1 MRNIM
6 QLDEAKRILRNAGL
20 IAEEVAENAT
30 ALMASNRYEGQV
42 DEIVDEIEK
51 VKPVKNYYE
60 VDPGESYVK
69 RQFEIVMQDDTVWEV
84 QFRKGLGYWWRGK
97 VYPWR
102 IIQDNNSGFTQIAFS
117 MRMLKSYMKMVKAIQ
132 DDEVNEDFSMG
143 VGAPCGLDQG
153 IPHGGDCKGVAMVK
167 WGQSAPT
174 GVKAAHYPQYWLNQL
189 QKKKK
194 KKKKKVF
201 KESCYEYLTA
211 ENQFLDES
219 LNEADILSRAKEVLT
234 RFKDSI
240 TTAIRRQDSTE
251 AEATQNDIEQFK
263 KEVKNSDKFTTSKS
277 TILGAI
283 AILLMASNMA
293 VAGDFHQADRYMHR
307 LNHHYTSQEVIPS
320 RTVYHD
326 GPDRRD
332 LRFQDDDPT
341 NDYVDPRDYRPPHDK
356 HFGPHHHHHHKHGKT
371 TTISIGKGGLKIH
384 TESFLGEASILTEAS
399 AKEMLK
405 KIPGVLANFKK
416 KLSAGKKEEVQ
427 NNIEDLQDEIKSS
440 GVLAKFRNA
449 KGLQKT
455 IFTTMAVLMLAAGGA
470 QAANNANMDS
480 YLGSQ
485 HGSTT
490 MTSDGS
496 SFDAVFDNMEKEIDK
511 ACKDAG
517 QDPGHCNVTIYG
529 DPHHSD
535 GNSSDG
541 ISLHVEKDK
550 DISGGHLYML
560 NVSSDGE
567 HEGFWLVKQMDD
579 GQVSVKQYTQG
590 GETDYKV
597 ASDNQIAWLNAH
609 GNNFLK

>member
-1 MRNIM
+1 MNY
-6 QLDEAKRILRNAGL
+6 
-20 IAEEVAENAT
+20 EEI
-30 ALMASNRYEGQV
+30 V
-42 DEIVDEIEK
+42 DQIVDEIEK
-51 VKPVKNYYE
+51 VKHVKNYYE
-60 VDPGESYVK
+60 VDPDADFIKV
-69 RQFEIVMQDDTVWEV
+69 QFEIVMQDNNVWEV
-84 QFRKGLGYWWRGK
+84 QFRRGQGFLWRGK
-97 VYPWR
+97 TYPWR
-102 IIQDNNSGFTQIAFS
+102 IIKNNNAGFTQVAFS
-117 MRMLKSYMKMVKAIQ
+117 IPMLKSYMKKVKAIQ

-189 QKKKK
+189 PKKKKK

-201 KESCYEYLTA
+201 KESCYDYLTT

-234 RFKDSI
+234 RFKDSV

-251 AEATQNDIEQFK
+251 AEATQGDIEQFK
-263 KEVKNSDKFTTSKS
+263 KEVKNSDKFTTSKT

-283 AILLMASNMA
+283 AILLMATNMA
-293 VAGDFHQADRYMHR
+293 VAGDFHQADRYMHK

-320 RTVYHD
+320 KTVYHD

-332 LRFQDDDPT
+332 VRFQDDDPT
-341 NDYVDPRDYRPPHDK
+341 NDYVDPRDYRPPHDDK
-356 HFGPHHHHHHKHGKT
+356 HFRPHHHHDHHHKHGKT
-371 TTISIGKGGLKIH
+371 TTISIGKGGLKIR
-384 TESFLGEASILTEAS
+384 TESFLGEASLLTEAS

-440 GVLAKFRNA
+440 GVLGKFRNA

-455 IFTTMAVLMLAAGGA
+455 IFATMAVLMLAAGGA

-480 YLGSQ
+480 YLGSH

-496 SFDAVFDNMEKEIDK
+496 NFDAVFDNMEKEIDK

-517 QDPGHCNVTIYG
+517 QDPGNCNITTYG
-529 DPHHSD
+529 EPHHSD
-535 GNSSDG
+535 GHSSDG
-541 ISLHVEKDK
+541 ITLEVERDK
-550 DISGGHLYML
+550 DIRGGHVYML

-567 HEGFWLVKQMDD
+567 QEGIWLVKQMDD
-579 GQVSVKQYTQG
+579 GQVSVKQYSQG

>member
-1 MRNIM
+1 MNY
-6 QLDEAKRILRNAGL
+6 
-20 IAEEVAENAT
+20 EEI
-30 ALMASNRYEGQV
+30 V
-42 DEIVDEIEK
+42 DQIVDEIEK

-60 VDPGESYVK
+60 VDPDQAYVK
-69 RQFEIVMQDDTVWEV
+69 RQFEIVMPNATWEV
-84 QFRKGLGYWWRGK
+84 EFHKGMGFLWNGK
-97 VYPWR
+97 TYPWR
-102 IIQDNNSGFTQIAFS
+102 IIKNIKAVNNFVKIAYS
-117 MRMLKSYMKMVKAIQ
+117 LGMLRTYMNKVKAIQ
-132 DDEVNEDFSMG
+132 DVEVNEDFTVG
-143 VGAPCGLDQG
+143 IGAPCGLDQG

-174 GVKAAHYPQYWLNQL
+174 SVKAAHYPQYWLNQL
-189 QKKKK
+189 PKKKK

-384 TESFLGEASILTEAS
+384 T
-399 AKEMLK
+399 
-405 KIPGVLANFKK
+405 
-416 KLSAGKKEEVQ
+416 
-427 NNIEDLQDEIKSS
+427 
-440 GVLAKFRNA
+440 
-449 KGLQKT
+449 
-455 IFTTMAVLMLAAGGA
+455 
-470 QAANNANMDS
+470 
-480 YLGSQ
+480 
-485 HGSTT
+485 
-490 MTSDGS
+490 
-496 SFDAVFDNMEKEIDK
+496 
-511 ACKDAG
+511 
-517 QDPGHCNVTIYG
+517 
-529 DPHHSD
+529 
-535 GNSSDG
+535 
-541 ISLHVEKDK
+541 
-550 DISGGHLYML
+550 
-560 NVSSDGE
+560 
-567 HEGFWLVKQMDD
+567 
-579 GQVSVKQYTQG
+579 
-590 GETDYKV
+590 DY
-597 ASDNQIAWLNAH
+597 DR
-609 GNNFLK
+609 

>member
-6 QLDEAKRILRNAGL
+6 QLDEAKRILKNAGL

-84 QFRKGLGYWWRGK
+84 QFRKGHGYWWRGN

-102 IIQDNNSGFTQIAFS
+102 IIQNNKGGFTQIAFS
-117 MRMLKSYMKMVKAIQ
+117 MRMLKSYMKNVKAIQ

-440 GVLAKFRNA
+440 GVLSKFRNA

-496 SFDAVFDNMEKEIDK
+496 NFDAVFDNMEKEIDK

-517 QDPGHCNVTIYG
+517 QDPNHCNVLIHG

>member
-6 QLDEAKRILRNAGL
+6 QLDEAKRILKNAGL

-60 VDPGESYVK
+60 VDPDESYVK

-84 QFRKGLGYWWRGK
+84 QFRKGHGYWWRGN

-102 IIQDNNSGFTQIAFS
+102 IIQNNKGGFTQIAFS
-117 MRMLKSYMKMVKAIQ
+117 MRMLKSYIKKVKAIQ

-174 GVKAAHYPQYWLNQL
+174 GIKAAHYPQYWLNQL

-201 KESCYEYLTA
+201 KESCYEYLTT

-263 KEVKNSDKFTTSKS
+263 KEVKNSDKFTTSKT

-332 LRFQDDDPT
+332 IRFQDDDPT

-384 TESFLGEASILTEAS
+384 TESFLGEATLLTEAS

-455 IFTTMAVLMLAAGGA
+455 IFATMAVLMLAAGGA

-517 QDPGHCNVTIYG
+517 QDPGHCNVTTYG
-529 DPHHSD
+529 DSHHSD
-535 GNSSDG
+535 GHSSDG
-541 ISLHVEKDK
+541 ITLEVEKDK
-550 DISGGHLYML
+550 DIHGGHVYML

-567 HEGFWLVKQMDD
+567 YEGFWLVKQMDD

>member
-1 MRNIM
+1 MKI
-6 QLDEAKRILRNAGL
+6 
-20 IAEEVAENAT
+20 EEI
-30 ALMASNRYEGQV
+30 V
-42 DEIVDEIEK
+42 DQIVDEIEK
-51 VKPVKNYYE
+51 VKVVKNYYE
-60 VDPGESYVK
+60 VDPDTSNVK
-69 RQFEIVMQDDTVWEV
+69 YQYEIVMPNATWEV
-84 QFRKGLGYWWRGK
+84 EFHKGMGFWWRGK
-97 VYPWR
+97 TYPWR
-102 IIQDNNSGFTQIAFS
+102 IIQNNNAGFTQVAFS
-117 MRMLKSYMKMVKAIQ
+117 IRMLRDYLKKVKAIQ

-189 QKKKK
+189 PKKKKK

-201 KESCYEYLTA
+201 KESCYDYLTT

-234 RFKDSI
+234 RFKDSV

-251 AEATQNDIEQFK
+251 AEATQGDIEQFK

-283 AILLMASNMA
+283 AILLMATNMA

-307 LNHHYTSQEVIPS
+307 LNHSYTSQEVIPS

-332 LRFQDDDPT
+332 VRFQDDDPT
-341 NDYVDPRDYRPPHDK
+341 NDYVRPGDYRPPHHRNNPDYDK
-356 HFGPHHHHHHKHGKT
+356 YDRRIAPPPHHHHHHKHGKT

-384 TESFLGEASILTEAS
+384 TESFLGEASLLTEAS

-440 GVLAKFRNA
+440 GVLGKFRNA

-455 IFTTMAVLMLAAGGA
+455 IFATMAVLMLAAGGA
-470 QAANNANMDS
+470 QAANNANMDN

-496 SFDAVFDNMEKEIDK
+496 NFDAVFDNMEKEIDK

-517 QDPGHCNVTIYG
+517 QDPGHCNVLTYS

-535 GNSSDG
+535 GHSSDG
-541 ISLHVEKDK
+541 ISLQVEKDK
-550 DISGGHLYML
+550 DIRGGHVYML

-567 HEGFWLVKQMDD
+567 HEGIWLVKQMDD

>member
-1 MRNIM
+1 MNY
-6 QLDEAKRILRNAGL
+6 
-20 IAEEVAENAT
+20 EEI
-30 ALMASNRYEGQV
+30 V
-42 DEIVDEIEK
+42 DQIVDEIEK
-51 VKPVKNYYE
+51 VKHVKNYYE
-60 VDPGESYVK
+60 VDPDADYIKV
-69 RQFEIVMQDDTVWEV
+69 QFEIVMQDNNVWEV
-84 QFRKGLGYWWRGK
+84 QFRRGQGFLWRGN

-102 IIQDNNSGFTQIAFS
+102 IIKNNNGGFTQVAFS
-117 MRMLKSYMKMVKAIQ
+117 IPMLKSYMKKVKAIL

-167 WGQSAPT
+167 WGQHAPT

-189 QKKKK
+189 PKKKKK

-201 KESCYEYLTA
+201 KESCYDYLTT
-211 ENQFLDES
+211 ENQFLDEN

-251 AEATQNDIEQFK
+251 AEATQGDIEQFK
-263 KEVKNSDKFTTSKS
+263 KEVKNSDKFTTSKT

-307 LNHHYTSQEVIPS
+307 LNHTYTSQEVIPS

-332 LRFQDDDPT
+332 VRFQDDDPT
-341 NDYVDPRDYRPPHDK
+341 NDYVDPRDYRPPHDDK
-356 HFGPHHHHHHKHGKT
+356 HFRPHHHHHHPHKHGKT

-384 TESFLGEASILTEAS
+384 TESFLGEASLLTEAS

-405 KIPGVLANFKK
+405 KIPEVLANFKK

-440 GVLAKFRNA
+440 GVLGKFRNA

-455 IFTTMAVLMLAAGGA
+455 IFATMAVLMLAAGGA

-480 YLGSQ
+480 YLGSH

-496 SFDAVFDNMEKEIDK
+496 NFDAVFDNMEKEIDK

-517 QDPGHCNVTIYG
+517 QDPGNCNITTYG

-535 GNSSDG
+535 GHSSDG
-541 ISLHVEKDK
+541 ITLEVERDK
-550 DISGGHLYML
+550 DIRGGHVYML
-560 NVSSDGE
+560 NVSTDGE
-567 HEGFWLVKQMDD
+567 QEGVWLVKQMDD
-579 GQVSVKQYTQG
+579 GQVSVKQYSQG

>member
-1 MRNIM
+1 MNY
-6 QLDEAKRILRNAGL
+6 
-20 IAEEVAENAT
+20 EEI
-30 ALMASNRYEGQV
+30 V
-42 DEIVDEIEK
+42 DQIVDEIEK
-51 VKPVKNYYE
+51 VKSVKNYYE
-60 VDPGESYVK
+60 VDPDQKYIK
-69 RQFEIVMQDDTVWEV
+69 HQFEIVTEDDTVLEV
-84 QFRKGLGYWWRGK
+84 QFRNGLGYWWKGK
-97 VYPWR
+97 TYPWR
-102 IIQDNNSGFTQIAFS
+102 IIKETNSGFVNIAFS
-117 MRMLKSYMKMVKAIQ
+117 MRMLKSYIKNVKAIQ

-263 KEVKNSDKFTTSKS
+263 KEVKNSDKFTTSKT

-356 HFGPHHHHHHKHGKT
+356 HFGPHHHHHHHKHGKT

-384 TESFLGEASILTEAS
+384 TESFLGEASLLTEAS

-427 NNIEDLQDEIKSS
+427 DNIEDLQDEIKSS
-440 GVLAKFRNA
+440 GVLGKFRNA

-470 QAANNANMDS
+470 QAAQQANMDS

-511 ACKDAG
+511 ACRDAG
-517 QDPGHCNVTIYG
+517 QDPGNCNVTIYG
-529 DPHHSD
+529 EPHHSD
-535 GNSSDG
+535 GHSSDG
-541 ISLHVEKDK
+541 ITLEVERDK
-550 DISGGHLYML
+550 DIRGGHVYML

-567 HEGFWLVKQMDD
+567 QEGIWLVKQMDD
-579 GQVSVKQYTQG
+579 GQVSVKQYSQD

>member
-1 MRNIM
+1 MRF
-6 QLDEAKRILRNAGL
+6 
-20 IAEEVAENAT
+20 
-30 ALMASNRYEGQV
+30 
-42 DEIVDEIEK
+42 
-51 VKPVKNYYE
+51 KN
-60 VDPGESYVK
+60 
-69 RQFEIVMQDDTVWEV
+69 
-84 QFRKGLGYWWRGK
+84 
-97 VYPWR
+97 
-102 IIQDNNSGFTQIAFS
+102 
-117 MRMLKSYMKMVKAIQ
+117 KAIQ
-132 DDEVNEDFSMG
+132 DDDVNEDFSMG

-153 IPHGGDCKGVAMVK
+153 IPHSGDCKGVAMVK

-189 QKKKK
+189 PKKKKK

-201 KESCYEYLTA
+201 KESCYEYLTT

-251 AEATQNDIEQFK
+251 AEATQGDIEQFK
-263 KEVKNSDKFTTSKS
+263 KEVKNSDKFTTSKT

-283 AILLMASNMA
+283 AILLMATNMA

-332 LRFQDDDPT
+332 VRFQDDDPT
-341 NDYVDPRDYRPPHDK
+341 NDYVDPRDYRPPHDDK
-356 HFGPHHHHHHKHGKT
+356 HFRPHHHHHDHHHKHGKT

-384 TESFLGEASILTEAS
+384 TESFLGEASLLTEAS

-440 GVLAKFRNA
+440 GVLGKFHNA

-455 IFTTMAVLMLAAGGA
+455 IFATMAVLMLAAGGA

-480 YLGSQ
+480 YLGSH

-496 SFDAVFDNMEKEIDK
+496 NFDAVFDNMEKEIDK
-511 ACKDAG
+511 ACKDSG
-517 QDPGHCNVTIYG
+517 QDPNHCNVTTYG
-529 DPHHSD
+529 EPHHSD
-535 GNSSDG
+535 GHSSDG
-541 ISLHVEKDK
+541 ITLEVERDK
-550 DISGGHLYML
+550 DIRGGHVYML

-567 HEGFWLVKQMDD
+567 QEGIWLVKQMDD
-579 GQVSVKQYTQG
+579 GQVSVKQYSQG

>member
-1 MRNIM
+1 MNY
-6 QLDEAKRILRNAGL
+6 
-20 IAEEVAENAT
+20 EEI
-30 ALMASNRYEGQV
+30 V
-42 DEIVDEIEK
+42 DQIVDEIEK
-51 VKPVKNYYE
+51 VKHVKNYYE
-60 VDPGESYVK
+60 VDPDEDSIK
-69 RQFEIVMQDDTVWEV
+69 AQFEIVMQDDTVWEV
-84 QFRKGLGYWWRGK
+84 EFRKGHGFWWRGNF
-97 VYPWR
+97 YPWR
-102 IIQDNNSGFTQIAFS
+102 IIKNNKGGFTQIAFS
-117 MRMLKSYMKMVKAIQ
+117 LRMLRTYMKKVKAIQ

-189 QKKKK
+189 PKKKKK

-201 KESCYEYLTA
+201 KESCYDYLTE

-251 AEATQNDIEQFK
+251 AEATQDDIEQFK
-263 KEVKNSDKFTTSKS
+263 KEVKNSDKFTTSKT

-307 LNHHYTSQEVIPS
+307 LNHTYTSQEVIPS

-332 LRFQDDDPT
+332 VRFQDDDPT
-341 NDYVDPRDYRPPHDK
+341 NDYVDPRDYRPTRDK
-356 HFGPHHHHHHKHGKT
+356 HFDPHHHHHNHHKHGKT
-371 TTISIGKGGLKIH
+371 TTISIGKGGLKIR
-384 TESFLGEASILTEAS
+384 TESFLGEASLLTEAS

-440 GVLAKFRNA
+440 GVLGKFRNA

-455 IFTTMAVLMLAAGGA
+455 IFATMAVLMLAAGGA

-517 QDPGHCNVTIYG
+517 QDPNHCNVTTYG
-529 DPHHSD
+529 EPHHSD
-535 GNSSDG
+535 GHSSDG
-541 ISLHVEKDK
+541 ITLEVERDK
-550 DISGGHLYML
+550 DIRGGHVYML

-567 HEGFWLVKQMDD
+567 QEGIWLVKQMDD

>member
-1 MRNIM
+1 MNY
-6 QLDEAKRILRNAGL
+6 
-20 IAEEVAENAT
+20 EEI
-30 ALMASNRYEGQV
+30 V
-42 DEIVDEIEK
+42 DQIVDEIEK
-51 VKPVKNYYE
+51 VKHVKNYYE
-60 VDPGESYVK
+60 VDPDADYVK
-69 RQFEIVMQDDTVWEV
+69 VQFEIVMLDDTVWEV
-84 QFRKGLGYWWRGK
+84 EFRKGHGFWWRGN

-102 IIQDNNSGFTQIAFS
+102 IIQNNKGGFTQIAFS
-117 MRMLKSYMKMVKAIQ
+117 IRMLKDYLKKVKAIQ

-153 IPHGGDCKGVAMVK
+153 IPHSGDCKGVAMVK

-189 QKKKK
+189 PKKKKK

-201 KESCYEYLTA
+201 KESCYDYLTT

-219 LNEADILSRAKEVLT
+219 LNEADILSRAKEVLS
-234 RFKDSI
+234 RFKDSV

-251 AEATQNDIEQFK
+251 AEATQGDIEQFK
-263 KEVKNSDKFTTSKS
+263 KEVKNSDKFTTSKT

-283 AILLMASNMA
+283 AILLMATNMA

-320 RTVYHD
+320 KTVYHD

-332 LRFQDDDPT
+332 VRFQDDDPT
-341 NDYVDPRDYRPPHDK
+341 NDYVDPRDYRPPHDDK
-356 HFGPHHHHHHKHGKT
+356 HFGPHHHHHHPHKHGKT

-384 TESFLGEASILTEAS
+384 TESFLGEASLLTEAS

-440 GVLAKFRNA
+440 GVLGKFRNA

-455 IFTTMAVLMLAAGGA
+455 IFATMAVLMLAAGGA

-480 YLGSQ
+480 YLGSH

-496 SFDAVFDNMEKEIDK
+496 NFDAVFDNMEKEIDK

-517 QDPGHCNVTIYG
+517 QDPNHCNVTTYG
-529 DPHHSD
+529 EPNHSD
-535 GNSSDG
+535 GHSSDG
-541 ISLHVEKDK
+541 ITLEVERDK
-550 DISGGHLYML
+550 DIRGGHVYML

-567 HEGFWLVKQMDD
+567 QEGIWLVKQMDD
-579 GQVSVKQYTQG
+579 GQVSVKQYSQG

>member
-1 MRNIM
+1 MNY
-6 QLDEAKRILRNAGL
+6 
-20 IAEEVAENAT
+20 EEI
-30 ALMASNRYEGQV
+30 V
-42 DEIVDEIEK
+42 DQIVDEIEK
-51 VKPVKNYYE
+51 VKHVKNYYE
-60 VDPGESYVK
+60 VDPENDYCKV
-69 RQFEIVMQDDTVWEV
+69 QFEIVMQDNTVWEV
-84 QFRKGLGYWWRGK
+84 EFRRGQGFWWRGN

-102 IIQDNNSGFTQIAFS
+102 IIQDNNAGFTQIAFS
-117 MRMLKSYMKMVKAIQ
+117 LGMLKSYMKKVKAIQ

-189 QKKKK
+189 PKKKKK

-201 KESCYEYLTA
+201 KESCYDYLTT

-251 AEATQNDIEQFK
+251 AEATQGDIEQFK

-307 LNHHYTSQEVIPS
+307 LNHSYTSQEVIPS
-320 RTVYHD
+320 KTVYHD

-332 LRFQDDDPT
+332 VRFQDDDPT
-341 NDYVDPRDYRPPHDK
+341 NDYVKPGDYRPPHHRNNPDYDK
-356 HFGPHHHHHHKHGKT
+356 YDRRIAPPPHHHHHHKHGKT

-384 TESFLGEASILTEAS
+384 TESFLGEASLLTEAS

-427 NNIEDLQDEIKSS
+427 DNIEDLQDEIKSS
-440 GVLAKFRNA
+440 GVLGKFRNA

-455 IFTTMAVLMLAAGGA
+455 IFATMAVLMLAAGGA
-470 QAANNANMDS
+470 QAAQQANMDS

-511 ACKDAG
+511 ACRDAG
-517 QDPGHCNVTIYG
+517 QDPGNCNVTTYG
-529 DPHHSD
+529 EPHHSD
-535 GNSSDG
+535 GHSSDG
-541 ISLHVEKDK
+541 ITLEVERDK
-550 DISGGHLYML
+550 DIRGGHVYML

-567 HEGFWLVKQMDD
+567 QEGIWLVKQMDD
-579 GQVSVKQYTQG
+579 GQVSVKQYSQG

>member
-6 QLDEAKRILRNAGL
+6 QLDEAKRILKNAGL
-20 IAEEVAENAT
+20 IAEEMAEDDT
-30 ALMASNRYEGQV
+30 AHMAANRYEGQV

-60 VDPGESYVK
+60 VDPDESYVK
-69 RQFEIVMQDDTVWEV
+69 RQFEIVMEDDTVWEV

-201 KESCYEYLTA
+201 KESCYEYLTT

-234 RFKDSI
+234 RFKDNI

-263 KEVKNSDKFTTSKS
+263 KEVKNSDKFTTSKT

-356 HFGPHHHHHHKHGKT
+356 HFRPHHHHHHKHGKT

-440 GVLAKFRNA
+440 GVLSKFRNA

-496 SFDAVFDNMEKEIDK
+496 NFDVVFDNMEKEIDK

-517 QDPGHCNVTIYG
+517 QDPNHCNVLING

-535 GNSSDG
+535 GHSSDG
-541 ISLHVEKDK
+541 ISLQVEKDK
-550 DISGGHLYML
+550 DIRGGHIYML

-567 HEGFWLVKQMDD
+567 YEGFWLVKQMDD

>member
-1 MRNIM
+1 M
-6 QLDEAKRILRNAGL
+6 QLDEAKRILKNAGL
-20 IAEEVAENAT
+20 IAEEVAEDDT
-30 ALMASNRYEGQV
+30 AHMAANRYEGQV
-42 DEIVDEIEK
+42 DQIVDEIEK

-60 VDPGESYVK
+60 VDPENNYIK
-69 RQFEIVMQDDTVWEV
+69 RQFEIVMQDNTVWEV

-102 IIQDNNSGFTQIAFS
+102 IIQEDNNSGFIQIAFS
-117 MRMLKSYMKMVKAIQ
+117 IRMLRDYLKKVKAIQ

-201 KESCYEYLTA
+201 KESCYEYLTT

-240 TTAIRRQDSTE
+240 STAIRRQDSTE

-263 KEVKNSDKFTTSKS
+263 KEVKNSDKFTTSKT

-341 NDYVDPRDYRPPHDK
+341 NDYVDLRDYRPPHDK

-384 TESFLGEASILTEAS
+384 TESFLGEATLLTEAS

-440 GVLAKFRNA
+440 GVLSKFRNA

-496 SFDAVFDNMEKEIDK
+496 NFDVVFDNMEKEIDK

-517 QDPGHCNVTIYG
+517 QDQNHCNVLING
-529 DPHHSD
+529 NSHHSD
-535 GNSSDG
+535 GHSSDG
-541 ISLHVEKDK
+541 ISLEVEKDK
-550 DISGGHLYML
+550 DIRGGHVYML

-597 ASDNQIAWLNAH
+597 ASDSQIDWLNAH